1 MVNAPLKSYLRIG
14 EQEPTHFVD
23 LQL

>member
-1 MVNAPLKSYLRIG
+1 MVNAPLKAYLRIG